1 MIMQVDLEAAID
13 KAMTAGEPPV
23 PDAPKAEV
31 EDRIP
36 VKSPAAKEPE
46 RKTLTTATR
55 CAPPQGIILGCRS
68 CNWLYH
74 CTWGVTKRPWAFWL

>member
-1 MIMQVDLEAAID
+1 MSSSLLYWSNTCCSLWEKRNVIMQIDLEAAID

-23 PDAPKAEV
+23 PDAPKPEV
-31 EDRIP
+31 EDRVP

-55 CAPPQGIILGCRS
+55 
-68 CNWLYH
+68 
-74 CTWGVTKRPWAFWL
+74 

>member
-1 MIMQVDLEAAID
+1 MSSNLLHRSHACCSLREKRILIMQGDLEAAID

-31 EDRIP
+31 EDRVP

-55 CAPPQGIILGCRS
+55 
-68 CNWLYH
+68 
-74 CTWGVTKRPWAFWL
+74 

>member
-1 MIMQVDLEAAID
+1 MIMQGDLEAAID

-23 PDAPKAEV
+23 PDAPKPEV

-55 CAPPQGIILGCRS
+55 
-68 CNWLYH
+68 
-74 CTWGVTKRPWAFWL
+74 